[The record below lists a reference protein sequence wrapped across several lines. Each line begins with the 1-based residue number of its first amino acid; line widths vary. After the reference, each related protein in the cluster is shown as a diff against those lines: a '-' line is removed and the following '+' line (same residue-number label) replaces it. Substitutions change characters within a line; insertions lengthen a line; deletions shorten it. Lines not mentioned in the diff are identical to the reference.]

1 MVITLITIKLSPV
14 IRYFHGNVILY
25 LTMTAA
31 VHLSLLVF
39 LVHVRLHRVAA
50 AAAAAATAASPLPL
64 LFSLRSEEAPSLLY
78 IHTLPSL

>member
-39 LVHVRLHRVAA
+39 LVHVQLHRVAA
-50 AAAAAATAASPLPL
+50 AAAAAASPLPL